1 MLDVLLFL
9 VGVIVGLLIT
19 WIMYR
24 LKTTHGILKI
34 DTSNIE
40 QDIYRICIDDLDNL
54 SKKKRVV
61 LKVDPNATLSQE

>member
-1 MLDVLLFL
+1 MLDVFLFL
-9 VGVIVGLLIT
+9 VGVIVGVLIT

-24 LKTTHGILKI
+24 LKTIHGILKI

>member
-9 VGVIVGLLIT
+9 VGAIVGVLIT

-24 LKTTHGILKI
+24 LKTIHGILKI

>member
-9 VGVIVGLLIT
+9 VGVIVGVLIT
-19 WIMYR
+19 WIIYR
-24 LKTTHGILKI
+24 LKTIHGILKI

>member
-9 VGVIVGLLIT
+9 VGVIVGVLIT
-19 WIMYR
+19 WVMYR

-54 SKKKRVV
+54 SKKKRVI

>member
-9 VGVIVGLLIT
+9 VGVIVGLLIA

>member
-9 VGVIVGLLIT
+9 VGVIVGVLIT
-19 WIMYR
+19 WIIYR

>member
-9 VGVIVGLLIT
+9 VGVIVGVLIT

-24 LKTTHGILKI
+24 LKTIHGILKI

>member
-9 VGVIVGLLIT
+9 VGVIVGVLIT
-19 WIMYR
+19 LIMYR

-40 QDIYRICIDDLDNL
+40 QDIYRICIDDLDKL